1 MVQAHTRRRL
11 SVLCKLGNQPK
22 VTELDIDIK
31 IAIEAAERMAVM
43 LRQSV
48 VITPELRIVPFDG
61 YCGEYL
67 ERVKYI

>member
-1 MVQAHTRRRL
+1 MDD
-11 SVLCKLGNQPK
+11 
-22 VTELDIDIK
+22 ELDQDIK
-31 IAIEAAERMAVM
+31 IAIEAAERMAVI